1 MKILSVRHAALP
13 ALLLPLIAAAQA
25 ADEQTMVVTAA
36 PTTVSE
42 LDTPAAVSVV
52 NGDEM
57 RQAAPRVNLSESL
70 GAVPG
75 LQVQNRQNYA
85 QDLQLSIRGFGS
97 RSTYGVRG
105 LRIYVDGI
113 PATMPDGQGQTSNI
127 DIGSVDTIEVLRGP
141 FSALYGN
148 SSGGVINVTSQ
159 TGTQPPTVEASSYYG
174 SFGTW
179 HYGMKATGAVGDG
192 SHAGDVDYTVSTN
205 RFTTHGYRDH
215 SGARKNLANARLGV
229 RINDV
234 SKLTLLLNSVDIKA
248 NDAGGL
254 TADEWRDNPRQSPRG
269 DQYNTRKNTR
279 QTQAGLR
286 YERQLSAQDDL
297 SVMMYAGER
306 ETTQF
311 QSIPRA
317 PQLKPSHAG
326 GVIDLTRHY
335 QGIDT
340 RLTHRG
346 ELLVPV
352 TLTAGLDY
360 ENMSERRKG
369 YENFVMV
376 NGAPQYGEQGALRRN
391 ERNLMW
397 NVDPYLQTQ
406 WQLTD
411 KLSLDAGVRY
421 SSVWFDSNDYYITPG
436 NGDDSGDASYHK
448 WLPAGSL
455 KYALTDAWN
464 VYLSAGR
471 GFETPTINELSYRS
485 DNQSGLNFGLKPST
499 NDTVEIGSKTRIG
512 NGLFTAAL
520 FQTNTDNE
528 IVVDSSSGGR
538 TSYKNA
544 GKTRRQ
550 GVELGLDQQFGE
562 SWRLKA
568 AWTWLDA
575 TYRTNVCDDA
585 SCNGNRIPGIARN
598 MGYASFGYQPE
609 QGWYAGSDIRYMS
622 DIMANDENTA
632 KAPSWTVV
640 GLTTGYKWS
649 YGRMDMDLFGRI
661 DNLFDREYVGSV
673 IVNESN
679 GRYYEPA
686 PGRNYG
692 IGMTPAWRFKNR
704 PPPPPMPLAIGGRSA
719 FPGRLFHRQADT
731 RQRPALDT
739 PPPS

>member
-1 MKILSVRHAALP
+1 MKILSVRHVALP

-279 QTQAGLR
+279 QTQADLR
-286 YERQLSAQDDL
+286 YERQLSAHDDL

-550 GVELGLDQQFGE
+550 GMELGLDQQFGE

-692 IGMTPAWRFKNR
+692 IGLNLAWRFE
-704 PPPPPMPLAIGGRSA
+704 
-719 FPGRLFHRQADT
+719 
-731 RQRPALDT
+731 
-739 PPPS
+739 

>member
-269 DQYNTRKNTR
+269 DKYNTRKNTR

-550 GVELGLDQQFGE
+550 GMELGLDQQFGE

-692 IGMTPAWRFKNR
+692 IGLNLAWRFE
-704 PPPPPMPLAIGGRSA
+704 
-719 FPGRLFHRQADT
+719 
-731 RQRPALDT
+731 
-739 PPPS
+739 

>member
-127 DIGSVDTIEVLRGP
+127 DIGSIDTIEVLRGP

-550 GVELGLDQQFGE
+550 GMELGLDQQFGE

-692 IGMTPAWRFKNR
+692 IGLNLAWRFE
-704 PPPPPMPLAIGGRSA
+704 
-719 FPGRLFHRQADT
+719 
-731 RQRPALDT
+731 
-739 PPPS
+739 

>member
-550 GVELGLDQQFGE
+550 GMELGLDQQFGE

-673 IVNESN
+673 IVNES
-679 GRYYEPA
+679 
-686 PGRNYG
+686 
-692 IGMTPAWRFKNR
+692 
-704 PPPPPMPLAIGGRSA
+704 
-719 FPGRLFHRQADT
+719 
-731 RQRPALDT
+731 
-739 PPPS
+739 

>member
-1 MKILSVRHAALP
+1 MRHAALP

-52 NGDEM
+52 SGDEM

-550 GVELGLDQQFGE
+550 GMELGLDQQFGE

-692 IGMTPAWRFKNR
+692 IGLNLAWRFE
-704 PPPPPMPLAIGGRSA
+704 
-719 FPGRLFHRQADT
+719 
-731 RQRPALDT
+731 
-739 PPPS
+739 

>member
-127 DIGSVDTIEVLRGP
+127 DIGSVDTLEVLRGP

-269 DQYNTRKNTR
+269 DQYNTRKDTR

-286 YERQLSAQDDL
+286 YERQLSDQDDL

-306 ETTQF
+306 ETTQY

-471 GFETPTINELSYRS
+471 GFETPTINELSYRA

-512 NGLFTAAL
+512 NGLLTAAL
-520 FQTNTDNE
+520 FQTDTDNE

-550 GVELGLDQQFGE
+550 GMELGLDQQFGE

-575 TYRTNVCDDA
+575 TYRTNVCGDA

-598 MGYASFGYQPE
+598 IGYASFGYQPE

-649 YGRMDMDLFGRI
+649 YGRMDMDLFGRV

-692 IGMTPAWRFKNR
+692 IGLNLAWRFE
-704 PPPPPMPLAIGGRSA
+704 
-719 FPGRLFHRQADT
+719 
-731 RQRPALDT
+731 
-739 PPPS
+739 

>member
-1 MKILSVRHAALP
+1 MKILSVRHVALP

-550 GVELGLDQQFGE
+550 GMELGLDQQFGE

-622 DIMANDENTA
+622 DIMANNENTA

-692 IGMTPAWRFKNR
+692 IGLNLAWRFE
-704 PPPPPMPLAIGGRSA
+704 
-719 FPGRLFHRQADT
+719 
-731 RQRPALDT
+731 
-739 PPPS
+739 

>member
-25 ADEQTMVVTAA
+25 ADDQTMVVTAA

-127 DIGSVDTIEVLRGP
+127 DIGSVDTLEVLRGP

-269 DQYNTRKNTR
+269 DQYNTRKDTR

-286 YERQLSAQDDL
+286 YERQLSDQDDL

-306 ETTQF
+306 ETTQY

-471 GFETPTINELSYRS
+471 GFETPTINELSYRA

-512 NGLFTAAL
+512 NGLLTAAL
-520 FQTNTDNE
+520 FQTDTDNE

-550 GVELGLDQQFGE
+550 GMELGLDQQFGE

-575 TYRTNVCDDA
+575 TYRTNVCGDA

-649 YGRMDMDLFGRI
+649 YGRMDMDLFGRV

-692 IGMTPAWRFKNR
+692 IGLNLAWRFE
-704 PPPPPMPLAIGGRSA
+704 
-719 FPGRLFHRQADT
+719 
-731 RQRPALDT
+731 
-739 PPPS
+739 

>member
-113 PATMPDGQGQTSNI
+113 PATMPDGKGQTSNI

-254 TADEWRDNPRQSPRG
+254 TADEWRDNPRQSPHG

-550 GVELGLDQQFGE
+550 GMELGLDQQFGE

-692 IGMTPAWRFKNR
+692 IGLNLAWRFE
-704 PPPPPMPLAIGGRSA
+704 
-719 FPGRLFHRQADT
+719 
-731 RQRPALDT
+731 
-739 PPPS
+739 

>member
-1 MKILSVRHAALP
+1 MRHAALP

-550 GVELGLDQQFGE
+550 GMELGLDQQFGE

-649 YGRMDMDLFGRI
+649 CGRMDMDLFGRI

-692 IGMTPAWRFKNR
+692 IGLNLAWRFE
-704 PPPPPMPLAIGGRSA
+704 
-719 FPGRLFHRQADT
+719 
-731 RQRPALDT
+731 
-739 PPPS
+739 

>member
-1 MKILSVRHAALP
+1 MRHAALP
-13 ALLLPLIAAAQA
+13 ALLLPLIAAAQT

-192 SHAGDVDYTVSTN
+192 NHAGDVDYTVSTN

-406 WQLTD
+406 WQLTE

-499 NDTVEIGSKTRIG
+499 NDTVEIGSKTRLG
-512 NGLFTAAL
+512 NGLLTAAL

-550 GVELGLDQQFGE
+550 GMELGLDQQFGE

-649 YGRMDMDLFGRI
+649 YGRMDMDLFGRV

-692 IGMTPAWRFKNR
+692 IGLNLAWRFE
-704 PPPPPMPLAIGGRSA
+704 
-719 FPGRLFHRQADT
+719 
-731 RQRPALDT
+731 
-739 PPPS
+739 

>member
-1 MKILSVRHAALP
+1 MRHVTLP

-499 NDTVEIGSKTRIG
+499 NDTVEIGTKTRIG

-550 GVELGLDQQFGE
+550 GMELGLDQQFGE

-692 IGMTPAWRFKNR
+692 IGLNLAWRFE
-704 PPPPPMPLAIGGRSA
+704 
-719 FPGRLFHRQADT
+719 
-731 RQRPALDT
+731 
-739 PPPS
+739 

>member
-499 NDTVEIGSKTRIG
+499 NDTVEIGSKTRLG
-512 NGLFTAAL
+512 NGLLTAAL

-528 IVVDSSSGGR
+528 IVVNSSSGGR

-550 GVELGLDQQFGE
+550 GMELGLDQQFGE

-649 YGRMDMDLFGRI
+649 YGRMDMDLFGRV

-692 IGMTPAWRFKNR
+692 IGLNLAWRFE
-704 PPPPPMPLAIGGRSA
+704 
-719 FPGRLFHRQADT
+719 
-731 RQRPALDT
+731 
-739 PPPS
+739 

>member
-1 MKILSVRHAALP
+1 HAALP

-36 PTTVSE
+36 PTMVSE

-550 GVELGLDQQFGE
+550 GMELGLDQQFGE

-692 IGMTPAWRFKNR
+692 IGLNLAWRFE
-704 PPPPPMPLAIGGRSA
+704 
-719 FPGRLFHRQADT
+719 
-731 RQRPALDT
+731 
-739 PPPS
+739 

>member
-1 MKILSVRHAALP
+1 MKILSVRHVALP

-215 SGARKNLANARLGV
+215 SGARKNLANAQLGV

-550 GVELGLDQQFGE
+550 GMELGLDQQFGE

-692 IGMTPAWRFKNR
+692 IGLNLAWRFE
-704 PPPPPMPLAIGGRSA
+704 
-719 FPGRLFHRQADT
+719 
-731 RQRPALDT
+731 
-739 PPPS
+739 

>member
-148 SSGGVINVTSQ
+148 SSGGVINVISQ

-512 NGLFTAAL
+512 NGLLTAAL
-520 FQTNTDNE
+520 FQTDTDNE

-550 GVELGLDQQFGE
+550 GMELGLDQQFGE

-575 TYRTNVCDDA
+575 TYRTNVCGDA

-649 YGRMDMDLFGRI
+649 YGRMDMDLFGRV

-692 IGMTPAWRFKNR
+692 IGLNLAWRFE
-704 PPPPPMPLAIGGRSA
+704 
-719 FPGRLFHRQADT
+719 
-731 RQRPALDT
+731 
-739 PPPS
+739 

>member
-376 NGAPQYGEQGALRRN
+376 NGAPQYGKQGALRRN

-512 NGLFTAAL
+512 NGLLTAAL
-520 FQTNTDNE
+520 FQTDTDNE

-550 GVELGLDQQFGE
+550 GMELGLDQQFGE

-575 TYRTNVCDDA
+575 TYRTNVCGDA

-649 YGRMDMDLFGRI
+649 YGRMDMDLFGRV

-692 IGMTPAWRFKNR
+692 IGLNLAWRFE
-704 PPPPPMPLAIGGRSA
+704 
-719 FPGRLFHRQADT
+719 
-731 RQRPALDT
+731 
-739 PPPS
+739 

>member
-1 MKILSVRHAALP
+1 MKIIAMRTVALP
-13 ALLLPLIAAAQA
+13 ALLLPLVANVHASTN
-25 ADEQTMVVTAA
+25 DEQTMVVTAR
-36 PTTVSE
+36 PTAVSE

-52 NGDEM
+52 NGDDM
-57 RQAAPRVNLSESL
+57 RQAAPRINLSESL

-105 LRIYVDGI
+105 LRLYVDGI

-127 DIGSVDTIEVLRGP
+127 DIGSIDSLEVLRGP

-148 SSGGVINVTSQ
+148 SSGGVINVNTQ
-159 TGTQPPTVEASSYYG
+159 TGSQPPTIEASSYYG

-179 HYGMKATGAVGDG
+179 HYGLKATGAVGDG
-192 SHAGDVDYTVSTN
+192 TQAGDVDYTVSTN
-205 RFTTHGYRDH
+205 RFTTHGSRDH
-215 SGARKNLANARLGV
+215 SGARKNLANAKLGV

-234 SKLTLLLNSVDIKA
+234 SKLTLLFNSVDIKA
-248 NDAGGL
+248 NDPGGL
-254 TADEWRDNPRQSPRG
+254 TYDEWRNNPQQSPRG
-269 DQYNTRKNTR
+269 DQYNTRKTVK

-286 YERQLSAQDDL
+286 YERQLSQQDDL

-306 ETTQF
+306 ETTQY
-311 QSIPRA
+311 QSIPMA
-317 PQLKPSHAG
+317 PQLKPSHSG

-340 RLTHRG
+340 RWTHRG

-352 TLTAGLDY
+352 TFTTGLDY

-369 YENFVMV
+369 YENYVLV
-376 NGAPQYGEQGALRRN
+376 NSAPQYGEQGNLRRN

-397 NVDPYLQTQ
+397 NLDPYLQTQ

-411 KLSLDAGVRY
+411 KLTFDAGVRY
-421 SSVWFDSNDYYITPG
+421 SSVWFDSNDHYVTEDNP
-436 NGDDSGDASYHK
+436 DSSDSTSYHK

-455 KYALTDAWN
+455 KYAVTEAWN

-471 GFETPTINELSYRS
+471 GFETPTITELSYRS
-485 DNQSGLNFGLKPST
+485 KNIAGLNLGLKPAT
-499 NDTVEIGSKTRIG
+499 NDTVEIGSKLRVA
-512 NGLFTAAL
+512 NGLLTAAL
-520 FQTNTDNE
+520 FQTDTDNE
-528 IVVDSSSGGR
+528 IVADDSAGGR

-550 GVELGLDQQFGE
+550 GMELGLDQQFGD
-562 SWRLKA
+562 SWKLKA

-575 TYRTNVCDDA
+575 TYRTNVCGSSDC
-585 SCNGNRIPGIARN
+585 SGNRIPGIARN

-609 QGWYAGSDIRYMS
+609 QGWYAGSDIRYMG
-622 DIMANDENTA
+622 DIMANDANTS

-649 YGRMDMDLFGRI
+649 YGKMDMDLFGRV
-661 DNLFDREYVGSV
+661 DNLFDRTYVGSV

-679 GRYYEPA
+679 GRYFEPA
-686 PGRNYG
+686 PGRNFG
-692 IGMTPAWRFKNR
+692 IGMNLAWRFE
-704 PPPPPMPLAIGGRSA
+704 
-719 FPGRLFHRQADT
+719 
-731 RQRPALDT
+731 
-739 PPPS
+739 

>member
-297 SVMMYAGER
+297 SVMMHAGER

-550 GVELGLDQQFGE
+550 GMELGLDQQFGE

-692 IGMTPAWRFKNR
+692 IGLNLAWRFE
-704 PPPPPMPLAIGGRSA
+704 
-719 FPGRLFHRQADT
+719 
-731 RQRPALDT
+731 
-739 PPPS
+739 

>member
-13 ALLLPLIAAAQA
+13 AQLLPLIAAAQA

-127 DIGSVDTIEVLRGP
+127 DIGSVDTLEVLRGP

-269 DQYNTRKNTR
+269 DQYNTRKDTR

-286 YERQLSAQDDL
+286 YERQLSDQDDL

-306 ETTQF
+306 ETTQY

-471 GFETPTINELSYRS
+471 GFETPTINELSYRA

-512 NGLFTAAL
+512 NGLLTAAL
-520 FQTNTDNE
+520 FQTDTDNE

-550 GVELGLDQQFGE
+550 GIELGLDQQFGE

-575 TYRTNVCDDA
+575 TYRTNVCGDA

-649 YGRMDMDLFGRI
+649 YGRMDMDLFGRV

-692 IGMTPAWRFKNR
+692 IGLNLAWRFE
-704 PPPPPMPLAIGGRSA
+704 
-719 FPGRLFHRQADT
+719 
-731 RQRPALDT
+731 
-739 PPPS
+739 

>member
-1 MKILSVRHAALP
+1 MRHAALP

-159 TGTQPPTVEASSYYG
+159 TGAQPPTVEASSYYG

-179 HYGMKATGAVGDG
+179 HYGLKATGAVGDG

-269 DQYNTRKNTR
+269 DEYNTRKNTR

-406 WQLTD
+406 WQLTE

-550 GVELGLDQQFGE
+550 GMELGLDQQFGE

-649 YGRMDMDLFGRI
+649 YGKMDMDLFGRV

-692 IGMTPAWRFKNR
+692 IGLNLAWRFE
-704 PPPPPMPLAIGGRSA
+704 
-719 FPGRLFHRQADT
+719 
-731 RQRPALDT
+731 
-739 PPPS
+739 

>member
-1 MKILSVRHAALP
+1 MRHAVLP

-159 TGTQPPTVEASSYYG
+159 TGAQPPTVEASSYYG

-179 HYGMKATGAVGDG
+179 HYGLKATGAVGDG

-269 DQYNTRKNTR
+269 DEYNTRKNTR

-406 WQLTD
+406 WQLTE

-550 GVELGLDQQFGE
+550 GMELGLDQQFGE

-649 YGRMDMDLFGRI
+649 YGKMDMDLFGRV

-692 IGMTPAWRFKNR
+692 IGLNLAWRFE
-704 PPPPPMPLAIGGRSA
+704 
-719 FPGRLFHRQADT
+719 
-731 RQRPALDT
+731 
-739 PPPS
+739 

>member
-1 MKILSVRHAALP
+1 MKILSVRHVALP

-397 NVDPYLQTQ
+397 NVDLYLQTQ

-550 GVELGLDQQFGE
+550 GMELGLDQQFGE

-692 IGMTPAWRFKNR
+692 IGLNLAWRFE
-704 PPPPPMPLAIGGRSA
+704 
-719 FPGRLFHRQADT
+719 
-731 RQRPALDT
+731 
-739 PPPS
+739 

>member
-1 MKILSVRHAALP
+1 MRHVALP

-485 DNQSGLNFGLKPST
+485 DNQSGLNFCLKPST

-550 GVELGLDQQFGE
+550 GMELGLDQQFGE

-692 IGMTPAWRFKNR
+692 IGLNLAWRFE
-704 PPPPPMPLAIGGRSA
+704 
-719 FPGRLFHRQADT
+719 
-731 RQRPALDT
+731 
-739 PPPS
+739 

>member
-1 MKILSVRHAALP
+1 MRHAALP
-13 ALLLPLIAAAQA
+13 ALLLPLIAAAQT

-311 QSIPRA
+311 QSIPRT

-346 ELLVPV
+346 ELLVPI

-397 NVDPYLQTQ
+397 NIDPYLQTQ

-499 NDTVEIGSKTRIG
+499 NDTVEIGSKTRLG
-512 NGLFTAAL
+512 NGLLTAAL

-550 GVELGLDQQFGE
+550 GMELGLDQQFGE

-649 YGRMDMDLFGRI
+649 YGRMDMDLFGRV

-692 IGMTPAWRFKNR
+692 IGLNLAWRFE
-704 PPPPPMPLAIGGRSA
+704 
-719 FPGRLFHRQADT
+719 
-731 RQRPALDT
+731 
-739 PPPS
+739 

>member
-13 ALLLPLIAAAQA
+13 ALLLPLIAAAQT

-311 QSIPRA
+311 QSIPRT

-550 GVELGLDQQFGE
+550 GMELGLDQQFGE

-649 YGRMDMDLFGRI
+649 YGRMDMDLFGRV

-692 IGMTPAWRFKNR
+692 IGLNLAWRFE
-704 PPPPPMPLAIGGRSA
+704 
-719 FPGRLFHRQADT
+719 
-731 RQRPALDT
+731 
-739 PPPS
+739 

>member
-1 MKILSVRHAALP
+1 
-13 ALLLPLIAAAQA
+13 
-25 ADEQTMVVTAA
+25 
-36 PTTVSE
+36 
-42 LDTPAAVSVV
+42 
-52 NGDEM
+52 
-57 RQAAPRVNLSESL
+57 
-70 GAVPG
+70 
-75 LQVQNRQNYA
+75 
-85 QDLQLSIRGFGS
+85 
-97 RSTYGVRG
+97 
-105 LRIYVDGI
+105 
-113 PATMPDGQGQTSNI
+113 
-127 DIGSVDTIEVLRGP
+127 
-141 FSALYGN
+141 LY
-148 SSGGVINVTSQ
+148 
-159 TGTQPPTVEASSYYG
+159 
-174 SFGTW
+174 W
-179 HYGMKATGAVGDG
+179 
-192 SHAGDVDYTVSTN
+192 
-205 RFTTHGYRDH
+205 
-215 SGARKNLANARLGV
+215 
-229 RINDV
+229 
-234 SKLTLLLNSVDIKA
+234 
-248 NDAGGL
+248 
-254 TADEWRDNPRQSPRG
+254 SPRG

-550 GVELGLDQQFGE
+550 GMELGLDQQFGE

-692 IGMTPAWRFKNR
+692 IGLNLAWRFE
-704 PPPPPMPLAIGGRSA
+704 
-719 FPGRLFHRQADT
+719 
-731 RQRPALDT
+731 
-739 PPPS
+739 

>member
-127 DIGSVDTIEVLRGP
+127 DIGSVDTLEVLRGP

-269 DQYNTRKNTR
+269 DQYNTRKDTR

-286 YERQLSAQDDL
+286 YERQLSDQDDL

-306 ETTQF
+306 ETTQY

-471 GFETPTINELSYRS
+471 GFETPTINELSYRA

-512 NGLFTAAL
+512 NGLLTAAL
-520 FQTNTDNE
+520 FQTDTDNE

-550 GVELGLDQQFGE
+550 GMELGLDQQFGE

-575 TYRTNVCDDA
+575 TYRTNVCGDA

-632 KAPSWTVV
+632 EAPSWTVV

-649 YGRMDMDLFGRI
+649 YARMDMDLFGRV

-692 IGMTPAWRFKNR
+692 IGLNLAWRFE
-704 PPPPPMPLAIGGRSA
+704 
-719 FPGRLFHRQADT
+719 
-731 RQRPALDT
+731 
-739 PPPS
+739 

>member
-1 MKILSVRHAALP
+1 MKILSVRHVALP

-25 ADEQTMVVTAA
+25 VDEQTMVVTAA

-528 IVVDSSSGGR
+528 IVVDNSSGGR

-550 GVELGLDQQFGE
+550 GMELGLDQQFGE

-692 IGMTPAWRFKNR
+692 IGLNLAWRFE
-704 PPPPPMPLAIGGRSA
+704 
-719 FPGRLFHRQADT
+719 
-731 RQRPALDT
+731 
-739 PPPS
+739 

>member
-13 ALLLPLIAAAQA
+13 ALLLPLIAAAEA

-42 LDTPAAVSVV
+42 LDTAAAVSVV

-311 QSIPRA
+311 KSIPRA

-550 GVELGLDQQFGE
+550 GMELGLDQQFGE

-692 IGMTPAWRFKNR
+692 IGLNLAWRFE
-704 PPPPPMPLAIGGRSA
+704 
-719 FPGRLFHRQADT
+719 
-731 RQRPALDT
+731 
-739 PPPS
+739 